1 MREIGTRSKSKRG
14 ILKGRNSGKKSQ
26 FMSFFAKLLLF
37 GFGFGKICVTFS
49 KSCHILALV
58 GKISQIFVHIAIF
71 FGGFLKYRKKRGK
84 IAYFCQE

>member
-1 MREIGTRSKSKRG
+1 
-14 ILKGRNSGKKSQ
+14 
-26 FMSFFAKLLLF
+26 MSFFAKLLLF

-71 FGGFLKYRKKRGK
+71 FWGLSK
-84 IAYFCQE
+84 ISEKAQ